1 MFNKHLNKERWFY
14 IVTKLNKNSTVYF
27 VKISPNPELTDIYD
41 LHIRTV
47 ADDYYVGLDSTTTK
61 HAYIFS
67 DRDINETIFINKAD
81 ALEKLMG
88 IKGEYDGN

>member
-41 LHIRTV
+41 LHIRIV

-67 DRDINETIFINKAD
+67 DRDINETIFLNKAD
-81 ALEKLMG
+81 ALEKLME
-88 IKGEYDGN
+88 IKGGYNGN

>member
-1 MFNKHLNKERWFY
+1 M
-14 IVTKLNKNSTVYF
+14 TKLNKNSTVYF

-61 HAYIFS
+61 HAYIFQ
-67 DRDINETIFINKAD
+67 IEILTKQYF
-81 ALEKLMG
+81 L
-88 IKGEYDGN
+88 IKQMH